1 MLTGCASWNFD
12 SLKFWDSDDEPT
24 VEEQMDQQF
33 RQVND
38 LSEQTVV
45 PNASKDQLDVM
56 HNEWVEMKP
65 EIEQLITLKQDLEA
79 IATMAQTQNIAPV
92 VTAEDMLS
100 KKPSDQVTAAAAPAQ
115 KEQPKVE
122 TTMAQDIAKLRQ
134 EQSLLGGMPK
144 PAPLPKPQEEPE
156 MTFKFSIQL
165 AATSTEASAQSTWRA
180 QLNKF
185 PDFLA
190 KFEPMI
196 SKTMSNN
203 KEFFRLKIGG
213 YDTFTRAQNV
223 CNSFKNIGGQCI
235 IRENK
240 TTKSFGLR

>member
-1 MLTGCASWNFD
+1 MLTGCASWSLD

-24 VEEQMDQQF
+24 IEEQMDQQF

-38 LSEQTVV
+38 LSDQTVV

-65 EIEQLITLKQDLEA
+65 EIEQLITLKQDLES
-79 IATMAQTQNIAPV
+79 IASMAQTQNIAPV
-92 VTAEDMLS
+92 VTAADMLN
-100 KKPSDQVTAAAAPAQ
+100 KKPTNQVTAAAAPKQ
-115 KEQPKVE
+115 EEQAKVE
-122 TTMAQDIAKLRQ
+122 TTMAQDIAKLRH
-134 EQSLLGGMPK
+134 EQALLGGAPK

-156 MTFKFSIQL
+156 MNYKFSIQL
-165 AATSTEASAQSTWRA
+165 AATSTESSARSTWQN
-180 QLNKF
+180 QLRKF
-185 PDFLA
+185 PEFLQ

-196 SKTMSNN
+196 NKTMSNN

-213 YDTFTRAQNV
+213 YDTFTRAQSV